1 MSEMGRQNGNVAL
14 VFAAR
19 HDKFFAL
26 RKNPCIG
33 RRLGRVA
40 NLLRCVHLDAVMHNR
55 SSGRLSSQLWSL
67 SQIGIASGVEPVHDG
82 CDYRWSCRWFRAI
95 IFIQN

>member
-26 RKNPCIG
+26 RKIPCIG

-40 NLLRCVHLDAVMHNR
+40 SLLRCVHLDAVMHNR
-55 SSGRLSSQLWSL
+55 SSGRRHRSCGRCHKS
-67 SQIGIASGVEPVHDG
+67 GIASGVEPVHDG
-82 CDYRWSCRWFRAI
+82 SG
-95 IFIQN
+95 